1 MKNIIQSQ
9 LEIVIISEIKKNMQ
23 KTINNYFTEVELDA
37 FGNKHLQTLAGFY
50 AVKKA
55 LKNLI
60 NQKYPDCNISEK
72 EIILTHNSEGVPYIN
87 EIISFNNEEMQK
99 FFISISH
106 TSENAYGFAAITD
119 LME

>member
-9 LEIVIISEIKKNMQ
+9 LEIVRISEIKKNMR
-23 KTINNYFTEVELDA
+23 KTIDKYFTEVELNEV
-37 FGNKHLQTLAGFY
+37 GNKHIKTLAGFY

-60 NQKYPDCNISEK
+60 SQKYPDCNISEK
-72 EIILTHNSEGVPYIN
+72 EIILTNNSEGAPFIN
-87 EIISFNNEEMQK
+87 EIISFNNEDLQK

-106 TSENAYGFAAITD
+106 TSEYAYGFAAITD

>member
-9 LEIVIISEIKKNMQ
+9 LEIVTISEIKKDMQ
-23 KTINNYFTEVELDA
+23 KTIDKYFTKAELDE
-37 FGNKHLQTLAGFY
+37 FGNKYLQTLAGFY

-72 EIILTHNSEGVPYIN
+72 EIILTHNSEGMPFIN
-87 EIISFNNEEMQK
+87 EIISFNNEGLQK

-119 LME
+119 LIE